1 MENKKTNFEEVK
13 VEKFFSRIWKQSVS
27 KAVSWFLIGVFLFL
41 IIILCMIP
49 AQEIWAETE
58 DAFMLMP
65 TVLMIFTYLMISFR
79 VAPYDQYTENQKSR
93 FMAEILK
100 YHPIDRKAVWKHK
113 TKKLLV
119 FLAKVTGVGLGLQI
133 LVSLIA
139 YQSISYLNFVYIIGF
154 MFVYPIGGMLVFD
167 SIAKKVGE

>member
-1 MENKKTNFEEVK
+1 MNSEEVK
-13 VEKFFSRIWKQSVS
+13 VEKFFNRLWKQSVS
-27 KAVSWFLIGVFLFL
+27 KAISWFLLGIFLFL
-41 IIILCMIP
+41 IMILCMIP
-49 AQEIWAETE
+49 AQEIFVETE
-58 DAFMLMP
+58 DAFMP
-65 TVLMIFTYLMISFR
+65 AVLVILTYLMISFR
-79 VAPYDQYTENQKSR
+79 VGPYDQYTENQKSR

-100 YHPIDRKAVWKHK
+100 YHPIDRNEVWKHK

-139 YQSISYLNFVYIIGF
+139 YQSISYLNFVYIVGF
-154 MFVYPIGGMLVFD
+154 MFVFPMGAMLIFD